1 MCSDW
6 VAYACTSARPIA
18 SESMKGGTRWPFGSS
33 QGTCVCGAPWPIVA
47 ISPCRGFISCTDS
60 SKDASRRIW
69 PGRINFEPRAPL
81 TLAAGARLGNQEIQ
95 SIGF

>member
-1 MCSDW
+1 MA
-6 VAYACTSARPIA
+6 VRVI
-18 SESMKGGTRWPFGSS
+18 

-60 SKDASRRIW
+60 SNDASRWIW
-69 PGRINFEPRAPL
+69 PGRILHICKTDRVRQLRTAGPF

-95 SIGF
+95 SIGL